1 MPLTDQTPEPPEG
14 TSAYAQPKPE
24 PALLLGRYRIVEQ
37 CGTGGFGRVLVCWD
51 TRLQR
56 RVAIKVIPL
65 RMGVD
70 EASAETTM
78 KEALAEARTS
88 SLLAH
93 PNIVTVYD
101 FESDNHYAYLVMEYV
116 DGLNLAQL
124 LKRVEGG
131 TLTYEECAHLLQS
144 VASALEFAH
153 ENGVLHLDIKPSNI
167 MIDRRGQVKLADFG
181 MSTLAS
187 AAGWGGA
194 RGGTVGF
201 MPPEQIQGMLVDER
215 TDIFS
220 LGVVIWLALCGEN
233 PFQAAIPEESLK
245 KIFRGAAPS
254 LTENHLEL
262 DQNIELVLERTLEPD
277 PTNRLASAE
286 LLSKRLVPLLGSP
299 KEGQESLAALVQQ
312 AEDGTEDEETWTE
325 RYVEK
330 TPARERFPWL
340 EGALVRTVTAL
351 LAGAVLWRILPW
363 VVPADTGTLV
373 LLALAGAGAG
383 AAWPPLGSLAVLGAF
398 VLALAETGA
407 GGLSMLVA
415 LGTAAI
421 GFAWWWAAGRKQRL
435 AGASLLLAPA
445 LGIGFGS
452 SALAGFA
459 LSPGAAAITAAL
471 AGLFERFLLAAIAT
485 GFAPEAL
492 LSRAGAW
499 LALPSSW
506 ILVFSWGA
514 AASAASL
521 CAKSGRR
528 GLEIF
533 GQCLCAGLLV
543 FFQALSVRVE
553 NSGIWAAPDMTAI
566 LIAIFLSVVMCIIS
580 VLMGPEAYRPEG

>member
-1 MPLTDQTPEPPEG
+1 MPLPDQTPEPPKEAAAA
-14 TSAYAQPKPE
+14 SQPKPE
-24 PALLLGRYRIVEQ
+24 QPLLLGRYRIVEQ

-65 RMGVD
+65 RMGID
-70 EASAETTM
+70 GASAETTM

-101 FESDNHYAYLVMEYV
+101 FESDGHYAYLVMEYV
-116 DGLNLAQL
+116 DGLDLSQL

-167 MIDRRGQVKLADFG
+167 MIDRQGIVKLADFG

-220 LGVVIWLALCGEN
+220 LGVVLWLALCGEN
-233 PFQAAIPEESLK
+233 PFQATTPEESLK

-254 LTENHLEL
+254 LAEHNLQL
-262 DQNIELVLERTLEPD
+262 DQNIELVLERCLEPD
-277 PTNRLASAE
+277 PTCRLSSAE

-312 AEDGTEDEETWTE
+312 AEDGTEDDEAWTAH
-325 RYVEK
+325 YVEK
-330 TPARERFPWL
+330 TPAKERFPWL

-351 LAGAVLWRILPW
+351 LAGAVLWRILPF
-363 VVPADTGTLV
+363 DTAEDAGTLV
-373 LLALAGAGAG
+373 LLALAGAGAA
-383 AAWPPLGSLAVLGAF
+383 AAWPPLGSLSVIAAF
-398 VLALAETGA
+398 VFALARTGA
-407 GGLSMLVA
+407 QGPGGLIA
-415 LGTAAI
+415 LGSCAL
-421 GFAWWWAAGRKQRL
+421 GFAWWWAIGRKRKL
-435 AGASLLLAPA
+435 ASASFLLAPA

-459 LSPGAAAITAAL
+459 LPPLEAAVTAAL
-471 AGLFERFLLAAIAT
+471 AGLFERFLLAAIAC
-485 GFAPEAL
+485 GFAPEPL
-492 LSRAGAW
+492 LSAAGAW
-499 LALPSSW
+499 ISLPSSW
-506 ILVFSWGA
+506 ILIVGWGA
-514 AASAASL
+514 AASSASL
-521 CAKSGRR
+521 LAKSGRR
-528 GLEIF
+528 GLQFF
-533 GQCLCAGLLV
+533 GQGLCAGLLV
-543 FFQALSVRVE
+543 FFQALSLRVE

-566 LIAIFLSVVMCIIS
+566 FCAVFLSVVMCIAS
-580 VLMGPEAYRPEG
+580 ALMGSTAYGPEG

>member
-1 MPLTDQTPEPPEG
+1 MHSKRKGRAVPLTDQTPEPPEG

-101 FESDNHYAYLVMEYV
+101 FESDDHYAYLVMEYV

-233 PFQAAIPEESLK
+233 PFQAATPEESLK

-286 LLSKRLVPLLGSP
+286 LLSKRLVPLLGSS

-312 AEDGTEDEETWTE
+312 AEDGTEDEEAWTE

-383 AAWPPLGSLAVLGAF
+383 AVWPPLGSLAVLGAF
-398 VLALAETGA
+398 VLALAEAGT

-421 GFAWWWAAGRKQRL
+421 GFAWWWAAGRKQKL

-445 LGIGFGS
+445 LGDRLRLFGPCRLCAVAWCSSHNS
-452 SALAGFA
+452 SACRPL
-459 LSPGAAAITAAL
+459 
-471 AGLFERFLLAAIAT
+471 R
-485 GFAPEAL
+485 
-492 LSRAGAW
+492 
-499 LALPSSW
+499 ALPS
-506 ILVFSWGA
+506 
-514 AASAASL
+514 
-521 CAKSGRR
+521 CCHRHR
-528 GLEIF
+528 
-533 GQCLCAGLLV
+533 LCAGGAAFPCWRLAGAPLV
-543 FFQALSVRVE
+543 LDPCLQLGRSRFSREPLCKERKAGPRDLRAVPLC
-553 NSGIWAAPDMTAI
+553 WASR
-566 LIAIFLSVVMCIIS
+566 FLSGSLCT
-580 VLMGPEAYRPEG
+580 GGE

>member
-14 TSAYAQPKPE
+14 AAASAQPKPE
-24 PALLLGRYRIVEQ
+24 QPLLLGRYRIVEQ
-37 CGTGGFGRVLVCWD
+37 CGAGGFGRVLVCWD

-70 EASAETTM
+70 EGSAETTM

-101 FESDNHYAYLVMEYV
+101 FESDGHYAYLVMEYV
-116 DGLNLAQL
+116 DGLDLSQL

-167 MIDRRGQVKLADFG
+167 MIDRQGIVKLTDFG

-220 LGVVIWLALCGEN
+220 LGIVIWLALCGEN
-233 PFQAAIPEESLK
+233 PFAAATPEESLK

-254 LTENHLEL
+254 LTEHHLEL

-286 LLSKRLVPLLGSP
+286 LLSKRLVPLLGNP

-312 AEDGTEDEETWTE
+312 AEDGTEDEEAWTA

-340 EGALVRTVTAL
+340 EDAIVRTVTAL
-351 LAGAVLWRILPW
+351 LTGAVLWRILPYLI
-363 VVPADTGTLV
+363 PADAGTLM
-373 LLALAGAGAG
+373 LFALAGAGAS

-398 VLALAETGA
+398 VFVLARAAAGEVSSLLALGIAVL
-407 GGLSMLVA
+407 GL
-415 LGTAAI
+415 G
-421 GFAWWWAAGRKQRL
+421 WWWSIGRKRKL
-435 AGASLLLAPA
+435 ASASFLLAPA

-452 SALAGFA
+452 SALAGLA
-459 LSPGAAAITAAL
+459 LPPLEAAITGAL
-471 AGLFERFLLAAIAT
+471 AGLFERLLLAAISW
-485 GFAPEAL
+485 GFAAEPL
-492 LSRAGAW
+492 LQSAVAW
-499 LALPSSW
+499 ILLPSSW
-506 ILVFSWGA
+506 VLVLGWGLAAA
-514 AASAASL
+514 AASL
-521 CAKSGRR
+521 LAKSGRR
-528 GLEIF
+528 GLQIF

-543 FFQALSVRVE
+543 FFQALSLRVE

-566 LIAIFLSVVMCIIS
+566 LIAIFLSVVMCIAS
-580 VLMGPEAYRPEG
+580 ALMGSTAYGPEG